1 MEEGQTQNNF
11 EDTKRVIRICKWKK
25 ARHKTTLK
33 IPKE

>member
-1 MEEGQTQNNF
+1 MEEGQTQSNF
-11 EDTKRVIRICKWKK
+11 EDTKKSNQNRKWKK